1 MKRSLKR
8 LAIGAG
14 LSTALVGVAM
24 ACPGMNCPF
33 AHAHATRVVTF
44 IPEGVHG
51 SLVFKPR
58 HEHMGK
64 HDKLNLAQGR
74 IMAQAALI
82 RRGHLNYQVGN
93 GHLAKK
99 VPNHFVFTVSTKKN
113 QVLGKVSVDAWN
125 GMVRPIIHR
134 PGEWF

>member
-1 MKRSLKR
+1 MKRSLKQ

-14 LSTALVGVAM
+14 LSSALVGAAI

-33 AHAHATRVVTF
+33 GHAHATRVVTY

-51 SLVFKPR
+51 SLMFKPR
-58 HEHMGK
+58 PRHMAEHA
-64 HDKLNLAQGR
+64 KLNLAQGR

-82 RRGHLNYQVGN
+82 RHGHLNYQVGN

-99 VPNHFVFTVSTKKN
+99 IPDHFVFTVSSKRN
-113 QVLGKVSVDAWN
+113 QPLGKVSVDARN
-125 GMVRPIIHR
+125 GVVRPIIHR